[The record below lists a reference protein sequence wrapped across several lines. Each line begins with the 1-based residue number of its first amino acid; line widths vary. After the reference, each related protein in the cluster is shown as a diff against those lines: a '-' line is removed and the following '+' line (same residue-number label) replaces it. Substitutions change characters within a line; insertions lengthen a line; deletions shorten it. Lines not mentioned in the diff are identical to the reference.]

1 MPDVRRI
8 ANDPLVG
15 PLVGPLVRIAVTVGI
30 EGGWHLADAIG
41 GPEWASMA
49 ALDDPLSVHDQVVRA
64 TYACIARYGMA
75 KTTVEDVVRECGLSR
90 ATIYRYFPGGRDE
103 LLREAVAWQLG
114 EFFIRLAD
122 HLDDAPDLVELFDR
136 GIAFARRAVVEHE
149 LLQRMLET
157 EPDRLLGLLSTE
169 STRTLPF
176 IAAYLLPHLER
187 VGAEGGLRAGVDP
200 VDAAD
205 HLSRLVLSYIAA
217 KGVIDLDDPEQRRDL
232 VKRELLGPILR

>member
-1 MPDVRRI
+1 
-8 ANDPLVG
+8 
-15 PLVGPLVRIAVTVGI
+15 
-30 EGGWHLADAIG
+30 
-41 GPEWASMA
+41 MA
-49 ALDDPLSVHDQVVRA
+49 QPDDPLSVHDQVVRA

-122 HLDDAPDLVELFDR
+122 QIADADNLIDLFDR
-136 GIAFARRAVVEHE
+136 GIAFARRAIVEHE

-187 VGAEGGLRAGVDP
+187 AKTAERLRPGVDP
-200 VDAAD
+200 IDAAD
-205 HLSRLVLSYIAA
+205 HLSRLVLSYIGA
-217 KGVIDLDDPEQRRDL
+217 KGVVDLDDPAQRRDL
-232 VKRELLGPILR
+232 VTRELLAPILR